1 MSSPSDPARLVWRL
15 TLEVP
20 GLEHVSAVETALE
33 PFVES
38 LTSFE
43 VIEDGLWWRVTGYAR
58 GPRPDMAEIGT
69 RISLTAAAEGIALET
84 PVLDQIEDRDW
95 ASDVLKS
102 FVPIHAG
109 RFVVHGSHLD
119 AAEVVRPGAIG
130 IVVDAGQA
138 FGSGEHGTTR
148 GCLTMIDHL
157 ARRGKPVGRVLDM
170 GCGTGVLAIA
180 AAQRFNPR
188 RLRRRV
194 LAVDND
200 PRSVAVTAE
209 NIHINHVRDRVIPL
223 ISEGFRRP
231 EVMAH
236 GPYDLILANILAR
249 PLARMAPVVVRHLAP
264 GGRLVLSGLTPRQ
277 DSWVLNAYRRRGL
290 VLDKRL
296 VLDGWTT
303 LMMRRA
309 PRRQD

>member
-1 MSSPSDPARLVWRL
+1 MWRL
-15 TLEVP
+15 TLDVP

-33 PFVES
+33 PFVEC

-43 VIEDGLWWRVTGYAR
+43 VVEDGLWWRVSGYAR
-58 GPRPDMAEIGT
+58 GARPDMAVIST
-69 RISLTAAAEGIALET
+69 RVAVLAAALDIPLESPALDR
-84 PVLDQIEDRDW
+84 LEDRDW

-102 FVPIHAG
+102 FVPIKAG
-109 RFVVHGSHLD
+109 RFVVHGSHLSGD
-119 AAEVVRPGAIG
+119 VVPPGAIG

-148 GCLTMIDHL
+148 GCLTMIDRI
-157 ARRGKPVGRVLDM
+157 ARRRLPVRRVLDM
-170 GCGTGVLAIA
+170 GCGSGVLAIGA
-180 AAQRFNPR
+180 AKRLNPR
-188 RLRRRV
+188 MLRRRV

-231 EVMAH
+231 EVTAY
-236 GPYDLILANILAR
+236 GPYNLILANILAR

-277 DSWVLNAYRRRGL
+277 DAWVRNAYRRRGL
-290 VLDKRL
+290 VLEARL

-303 LMMRRA
+303 LLMRRA
-309 PRRQD
+309 WPQRPDRH